1 MSYKWK
7 FKDVLT
13 LSPTS
18 SNYIT
23 IRSNGEVFSRI
34 NITASQLLYGQFIVY
49 KASSGWTNEAY
60 KTIEMD
66 NYPAGD
72 LLQFLQSNAILL
84 PTSNVNKVDLNGV
97 TVLDLTSDTVTPETL
112 LIGTTAHN
120 AKGEI
125 ITGTLEAGGGGTEEL
140 SALLKIFGCSDYEIS
155 VVQKNTLYPHRY
167 INIPITN
174 ETLKSSLRV
183 ILIPGTNSLFPANAI
198 KKAPIL
204 RAPSILFLDGFCAY
218 IWPYYSDPHIKQG
231 SIISMLQSRL
241 VSFVY
246 DEDSSFTQDGIV
258 FVFAN
263 NILTIHFDELSD
275 YTGYSE
281 YFFDNIIGTKV
292 LLMGGNVQ

>member
-1 MSYKWK
+1 M
-7 FKDVLT
+7 
-13 LSPTS
+13 
-18 SNYIT
+18 
-23 IRSNGEVFSRI
+23 
-34 NITASQLLYGQFIVY
+34 
-49 KASSGWTNEAY
+49 
-60 KTIEMD
+60 
-66 NYPAGD
+66 
-72 LLQFLQSNAILL
+72 
-84 PTSNVNKVDLNGV
+84 
-97 TVLDLTSDTVTPETL
+97 LDLTSDTVTPETL

-155 VVQKNTLYPHRY
+155 VVQENTAYSHQR

-204 RAPSILFLDGFCAY
+204 REPSIPDNAIKKAPILRAPSMVSMYGFFAY
-218 IWPYYSDPHIKQG
+218 IWPYYSNPHATER
-231 SIISMLQSRL
+231 SIISILHFQL
-241 VSFVY
+241 KSFTY
-246 DEDSSFTQDGIV
+246 DEGSSFTQDGTV

-263 NILTIHFDELSD
+263 NTLTIHFDKLSND
-275 YTGYSE
+275 TGYSD
-281 YFFDNIIGTKV
+281 YYLNDIIGTKV

>member
-1 MSYKWK
+1 MSENGYINYT
-7 FKDVLT
+7 VP
-13 LSPTS
+13 STS
-18 SNYIT
+18 K
-23 IRSNGEVFSRI
+23 
-34 NITASQLLYGQFIVY
+34 L
-49 KASSGWTNEAY
+49 
-60 KTIEMD
+60 
-66 NYPAGD
+66 
-72 LLQFLQSNAILL
+72 
-84 PTSNVNKVDLNGV
+84 VNKVILRND

-112 LIGTTAHN
+112 LMGTTAHN

-155 VVQKNTLYPHRY
+155 VVQENTMYREQY

-174 ETLKSSLRV
+174 ETLKSSLRF

-204 RAPSILFLDGFCAY
+204 RAPSMDHLDGFFAY
-218 IWPYYSDPHIKQG
+218 IWPYYPNPYTTQG
-231 SIISMLQSRL
+231 SIISMLYSRL
-241 VSFVY
+241 NSFVY
-246 DEDSSFTQDGIV
+246 NEGSSFTQDGTA

-263 NILTIHFDELSD
+263 NTLTIHFNEFSD
-275 YTGYSE
+275 RTGYSE